1 MISFLVGI
9 IEEKSENILQL
20 NVQGVG
26 FELNISSNTFSALP
40 QVGETIKIWSYLQV
54 KEDGMA
60 LFGFSSKEE
69 RDLFLKLIT
78 ISGVGPKIAIGI
90 LSGMKISELVTAI
103 IRQDI
108 ALLSKIKGLGKKSA
122 ERICL
127 ELKDKI
133 GSDNLLL
140 DEPNISIEYNEN
152 AVNDATETL
161 ISLGVNR
168 NEAYKL
174 ARRCAS
180 EDSTAE
186 EIIMKALRELGH

>member
-168 NEAYKL
+168 NESYKL

>member
-9 IEEKSENILQL
+9 IEEKSENTLAL

-26 FELNISSNTFSALP
+26 FELNISSNTFSTLP
-40 QVGETIKIWSYLQV
+40 SIGETIKIWSYLQV
-54 KEDGMA
+54 REDGMA

-90 LSGMKISELVTAI
+90 LSGMKISELIMAI
-103 IRQDI
+103 IRQDV

-133 GSDNLLL
+133 SSDNLIL
-140 DEPNISIEYNEN
+140 DETNITIEYNEN

-180 EDSTAE
+180 EDATAE